1 MVTPEQVRSVALSLP
16 GTGEE
21 DDRFAFFV
29 VNKGKKK
36 GIAWVW
42 LERINLKK
50 PRVPNPNVLAVR
62 VLNVDW
68 KEAYIASNPN
78 VYFTEPHYNGY
89 PAVLVRL
96 EHVGLEELTELLRE
110 AWRIQA
116 PNNLVANV
124 KGAP

>member
-1 MVTPEQVRSVALSLP
+1 MVTREQVRNIALAFP

-21 DDRFAFFV
+21 ADRFAFFV

-36 GIAWVW
+36 GFAWVW
-42 LERINLKK
+42 LQRIEPKK

-62 VLNVDW
+62 VLNEDW
-68 KEAYIASNPN
+68 KEAHIASNPE

-96 EHVGLEELTELLRE
+96 EHVGLKEFSELLRE

-116 PNNLVANV
+116 PKDIIAAN
-124 KGAP
+124 P